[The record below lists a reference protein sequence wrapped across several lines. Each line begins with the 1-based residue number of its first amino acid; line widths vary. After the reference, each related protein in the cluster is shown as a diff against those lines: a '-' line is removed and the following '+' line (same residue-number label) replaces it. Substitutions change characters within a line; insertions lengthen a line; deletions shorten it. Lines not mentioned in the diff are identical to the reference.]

1 MIYKNDCLY
10 FNKNT
15 YERSIRA
22 AIDNLAPGTYDTNLL
37 YYVYNTGKLVK
48 VKLHIGVKRG
58 ISMLVGKTQI
68 HGVYD
73 SLYFQTDGAV
83 KIGSGNGLMFI
94 NSYVDK
100 IIPALQLNCNEIIRK
115 YTKYLSNWKVK
126 REALTTLAND
136 YPEYFL

>member
-1 MIYKNDCLY
+1 MIYKNNCLY
-10 FNKNT
+10 FNNNAYT
-15 YERSIRA
+15 RSIQV

-37 YYVYNTGKLVK
+37 YYIYNTGKLFK
-48 VKLHIGVKRG
+48 VKLLIGVKRG

-73 SLYFQTDGAV
+73 NLYFHTDGSV

-100 IIPALQLNCNEIIRK
+100 IIPALRIEYNEIIQK
-115 YTKYLSNWKVK
+115 YTKYLNNWEVK
-126 REALTTLAND
+126 REALTTFAND
-136 YPEYFL
+136 YPEYFI